1 MRERPRVGAYE
12 SRTNGRVEAHNA
24 RRTRTV
30 STVRLASVPLL
41 VALVAAWAAG
51 PASADTARPLT
62 GRVLVTMAPA
72 SSPAG
77 TGKVGP
83 GRVTSAAATAAAAGS
98 TVASAGGTVSGP
110 VVPEIRLVTVRP
122 QAGETAAQ
130 LVARLK
136 RDPRVEAVQR
146 ERRSVPREIPN
157 DPAMTAAERTA
168 GTPAGT
174 TVEWWAGAQNLPAAW
189 DITHGTGARVAI
201 IDTGVEASHPEF
213 QGRIAYAAD
222 QTGLSS
228 PRTDEGGHGTHVAS
242 LACAAAD
249 NGIGIA
255 GAGYGCSLIVEKIDF
270 SDASI
275 AAAIVDAAKHGA
287 DAINMSFGTDGSV
300 PPGQSLI
307 DALTF
312 ARKKGA
318 VLVAA
323 AADEDVVE
331 QGDPSNVLQPTG
343 TGPDIAEGMGLSVAA
358 AAYGGGR
365 AWFSGRG
372 SQISLAAYGAFGRD
386 GGPRGLLGAL
396 PAAETDLERPDPG
409 DPAAGIPAV
418 PACSCRTAFNG
429 DDRYAYLAGTSM
441 AAPQVA
447 AVAALMRNLN
457 PDLPPAEV
465 ERLIKQT
472 ASRPAGTGWT
482 NDVGWGILDGGRA
495 VAAARD
501 ADRTAPVATVK
512 LVRRTA
518 AGVVVRVSGKD
529 AGPPGVRVSGVSKI
543 ELYRTLGGRRILVA
557 KVRKGTV
564 SLSVAAGAKLQLT
577 ARAVDKAG
585 NRQKLAATPQ
595 LRVRR

>member
-1 MRERPRVGAYE
+1 M
-12 SRTNGRVEAHNA
+12 
-24 RRTRTV
+24 

-41 VALVAAWAAG
+41 AALVAAWAAA
-51 PASADTARPLT
+51 PATAAGTAEPVRPLT
-62 GRVLVTMAPA
+62 GRVLVTM
-72 SSPAG
+72 SPAAPG
-77 TGKVGP
+77 TA
-83 GRVTSAAATAAAAGS
+83 RAASASA
-98 TVASAGGTVSGP
+98 TVASAGAHVAGP
-110 VVPEIRLVTVRP
+110 VVPEIGLVTVRP
-122 QAGETAAQ
+122 RRGETTAQ
-130 LVARLK
+130 LVARL
-136 RDPRVEAVQR
+136 RDDPRVRDVRR
-146 ERRSVPREIPN
+146 ERRSTPRALPD
-157 DPAMTAAERTA
+157 DPALTTPERAA

-174 TVEWWAGAQNLPAAW
+174 PVEWWAAAQNLPAAW

-222 QTGLSS
+222 QSGAGS
-228 PRTDEGGHGTHVAS
+228 PRTDQGGHGTHVAS

-287 DAINMSFGTDGSV
+287 DAINMSFGTDGTV
-300 PPGQSLI
+300 PPGQSLV
-307 DALTF
+307 DALKF

-323 AADEDVVE
+323 AADEDVAE
-331 QGDPSNVLQPTG
+331 QGDPANVLQPTS
-343 TGPDIAEGMGLSVAA
+343 TGADITKGMGLSVAA

-372 SQISLAAYGAFGRD
+372 SQISLAAYGAFGRG

-396 PAAETDLERPDPG
+396 PAAETDLERPVAG
-409 DPAAGIPAV
+409 DVGAGIDPI
-418 PACSCRTAFNG
+418 PACFCRTTFNG

-447 AVAALMRNLN
+447 AVAALMRDLN
-457 PDLPPAEV
+457 PDLPPAAV
-465 ERLIKQT
+465 ERILKET

-482 NDVGWGILDGGRA
+482 ADVGWGVLDGGRA

-501 ADRTAPVATVK
+501 TDRTAPVGSVR

-518 AGVVVRVSGKD
+518 AGVIVRVSGRD
-529 AGPPGVRVSGVSKI
+529 SGPSGVRVSGVKRV
-543 ELYRTLGGRRILVA
+543 ELYRTQGGKRVLISKARSGQVA
-557 KVRKGTV
+557 VK
-564 SLSVAAGAKLQLT
+564 VAAGETLSLT
-577 ARAVDKAG
+577 VRAVDRAG
-585 NRQKLAATPQ
+585 NRQKLTSTPQ
-595 LRVRR
+595 LRVKR